1 MTEGAYGQRPV
12 DTVERVSTTEQVVR
26 SLRAA
31 IVDGRIEQGAQ
42 LREVQLAAWL
52 GTGRGVVR
60 EAMRQLVQEGL
71 AQHEVHRGTFV
82 REITPDD
89 IRDVYLAREAVELAA
104 LELILADQSPDLE
117 AVRAAFEHMVE
128 AADDGQDW
136 RGMADRDIAL
146 HEALV
151 AASGSSRLVRMYATL
166 AAESRM
172 HLCRYPPYPQD
183 RNVSDHREI
192 VDALEARDLA
202 ASALLREHLRFS
214 ARLAVEWRAG
224 GSAEGA

>member
-1 MTEGAYGQRPV
+1 MSDGSFLQRPV
-12 DTVERVSTTEQVVR
+12 QIVERVSTTEQVVR

-31 IVDGRIEQGAQ
+31 IVSGRIAQGAQ
-42 LREVQLAAWL
+42 LREAQLAAWL

-82 REITPDD
+82 REITSLD

-104 LELILADQSPDLE
+104 VELILDDPAPGLE
-117 AVRAAFEHMVE
+117 PVRAALERMSE
-128 AADDGQDW
+128 AAEDGEDW
-136 RGMADRDIAL
+136 RVMADRDIAL

-151 AASGSSRLVRMYATL
+151 EASRSSRLVRMYATL

-172 HLCRYPPYPQD
+172 HLSRYPPYSQE

-192 VDALEARDLA
+192 VDALETRDLA
-202 ASALLREHLRFS
+202 AVALLREHLRFS
-214 ARLAVEWRAG
+214 ARLAVDWRG
-224 GSAEGA
+224 LHRGAEE